1 MLDVS
6 VSYNRYKFIG
16 REFLTWLWFA
26 VDTDHQGLEGLFED
40 PTSVDVGNRMVL
52 ENRQREAVETVT
64 IKGDDAGLEEG
75 RLALRKG
82 AAVTE
87 INIVCR
93 RGEQQWQLT
102 LKGESLH
109 MTSLRCP
116 PTGAVETKADLEGAV
131 LEKVYLCD
139 MIIQIVD
146 TLFKAFVEIRLS
158 DDWQNRVVP
167 RIKQWIFA

>member
-16 REFLTWLWFA
+16 QEFLTWLWFA
-26 VDTDHQGLEGLFED
+26 VDNEYPWLESLFEE
-40 PTSVDVGNRMVL
+40 PTSVDIGNRMVL

-82 AAVTE
+82 AGVTE
-87 INIVCR
+87 MNIVCR
-93 RGEQQWQLT
+93 RGEQEWQVT

-116 PTGAVETKADLEGAV
+116 PAGPVETKADLEGAV

-139 MIIQIVD
+139 KLIQVVD
-146 TLFKAFVEIRLS
+146 RLFAAFMQERLS
-158 DDWQNRVVP
+158 EDWQRRVVP
-167 RIKQWIFA
+167 KMKQWVLA

>member
-26 VDTDHQGLEGLFED
+26 VDTDHQRLEGLFED

-93 RGEQQWQLT
+93 RDR
-102 LKGESLH
+102 KS
-109 MTSLRCP
+109 
-116 PTGAVETKADLEGAV
+116 
-131 LEKVYLCD
+131 
-139 MIIQIVD
+139 
-146 TLFKAFVEIRLS
+146 
-158 DDWQNRVVP
+158 VV
-167 RIKQWIFA
+167 